1 MKICIAV
8 ITNKPKLSDLFLSHL
23 LFSDE
28 ILIGMDGKILPSKG
42 SSDKKIKYFKLEPGL
57 NFSEKRNKLLS
68 ISTSEWVFFVD
79 DDEIV
84 SKNLALEITRLPNN
98 KSISGYFLRRIDVC
112 FYQEIKHG
120 EVASQYLLRL
130 AKKSSGQFS
139 RNVHETWEIKGRV
152 SYLNNPLYHQKDDF
166 ITQFLPKIISYGV
179 LDVASLREEKKTFSW
194 LRLITLPP
202 LKFFQNYFFKLG
214 FLDGYAGLFL
224 NYLMS
229 VQSLSVRVLQ
239 WEKK

>member
-1 MKICIAV
+1 MKICTAV
-8 ITNKPKLSDLFLSHL
+8 ITNKQNLSDLFLSHL

-28 ILIGMDGKILPSKG
+28 ILIGIDGKILSNKG
-42 SSDKKIKYFKLEPGL
+42 LTDKRIKYVELEPGL

-68 ISTSEWVFFVD
+68 LSTSEWVLFVD
-79 DDEIV
+79 DDEII
-84 SKNLALEITRLPNN
+84 SKNLALEISSLPQN

-130 AKKSSGQFS
+130 AKKSSGRFS
-139 RNVHETWEIKGRV
+139 RNVHETWEVKGKV
-152 SYLNNPLYHQKDDF
+152 GYLINPLYHQKNDF

-179 LDVASLREEKKTFSW
+179 LDVAALKEEKKPFSW
-194 LRLITLPP
+194 GRLIALPP

-224 NYLMS
+224 SYLMS